1 MTNRLV
7 IGIVSRLAMVL
18 PLGRRGRSLSIA
30 QRRPRVGRG
39 RGRISPGG
47 RARHGRVGLLR
58 RVTRLLRMAVGSR
71 GLGLRRVRGLL
82 LHGHL
87 LLLLVQERLLWLL
100 RLLLLLLRFR
110 ALPEDLSLLSLL
122 GQKATRAATATHEE

>member
-1 MTNRLV
+1 
-7 IGIVSRLAMVL
+7 MVL

-30 QRRPRVGRG
+30 QRRTRVRRG

-47 RARHGRVGLLR
+47 RVRHGRVGLLR
-58 RVTRLLRMAVGSR
+58 RVARLLRMAVGSR
-71 GLGLRRVRGLL
+71 GLGRVRGLL

-100 RLLLLLLRFR
+100 RLLRLLLLLRFR

>member
-30 QRRPRVGRG
+30 QRRPRVRRG

-47 RARHGRVGLLR
+47 RVRHGRVGLLR
-58 RVTRLLRMAVGSR
+58 RVARLLRMAVGSR
-71 GLGLRRVRGLL
+71 GLGRVRGLL

-100 RLLLLLLRFR
+100 RLLLLLRFR

>member
-1 MTNRLV
+1 
-7 IGIVSRLAMVL
+7 MVL

-30 QRRPRVGRG
+30 QRRPRVRRG
-39 RGRISPGG
+39 RGRISPGGG

-58 RVTRLLRMAVGSR
+58 RVARLLRMAVGSR

-100 RLLLLLLRFR
+100 RLLRLLLLLRFR